1 MRFFRKLKQIIFSD
15 FTVLIIPKSTKTT
28 KQIRLNS
35 LATYSFLVGFIVLNI
50 VVSITSVT
58 YYSKSQ
64 QLDNQNT
71 HLSSEVQSNLELITL
86 LEGKTSLQ
94 SSTIIELVEDNED
107 VLGYL
112 NTRIAEVN
120 DLYNEMTNVIATFND
135 ENDSSISV
143 PITRSLDRTSIQ
155 AIENYQND
163 DDVDAEIDIEELK
176 KQDELAELIT
186 TMKDT
191 SSALITEIDN
201 QLDYLECLP
210 DSVPLEGR
218 ISSGFGYRR
227 HPITGLRSFHNGID
241 ITGNRGDAVQ
251 TAGSGVV
258 TFAGW
263 SGDFGKVVVISHG
276 YGYET
281 VYAHNDSII
290 VEVGD
295 VVTKGD
301 KISRVGSTGRSTGPH
316 LHFEIHY
323 NDELVDPTG
332 VLRFN
337 D

>member
-1 MRFFRKLKQIIFSD
+1 
-15 FTVLIIPKSTKTT
+15 
-28 KQIRLNS
+28 
-35 LATYSFLVGFIVLNI
+35 
-50 VVSITSVT
+50 
-58 YYSKSQ
+58 
-64 QLDNQNT
+64 
-71 HLSSEVQSNLELITL
+71 
-86 LEGKTSLQ
+86 
-94 SSTIIELVEDNED
+94 
-107 VLGYL
+107 
-112 NTRIAEVN
+112 
-120 DLYNEMTNVIATFND
+120 MTNVIATFND